1 MHYLAVDIGASSG
14 RHILGS
20 YENGK
25 LTLKEIYRFSN
36 GPTKKGDSLIWD
48 VDELFKNIVA
58 GIKECKNLGV
68 IPYSVGIDT
77 WGVDYALL
85 DKEGKLIN
93 EIFCYRDSRNEKA
106 MEEVEKIISFEEMY
120 KITGIQRAQYNTVYQ
135 LYADKM
141 SGKLD
146 KAETMLS
153 IPDYLHYLLCGVK
166 KNEYTHASTSGLLDA
181 KTGDWSFE
189 IIDKLG
195 YPRKIFN
202 KVYKPGEVLGDLT
215 AEIQKEV
222 GFNTKVVFPASHDTA
237 SAVMAVPA
245 IKGNPLFLSSG
256 TWSLLGAELNAPIT
270 NEEAFKFNATNEGGY
285 AGTIRFLRNITGMWT
300 IQSIKKELNGK
311 YSYDDLMNLAIECK
325 STGSIIDLNDNKF
338 LAPESMIE
346 AIKEYCAEKGLVV
359 PQTIGEIMDVVYKS
373 LATIYAETIVM
384 TEKVTGK
391 SFEVLNI
398 VGGGSKD
405 GYLNKLAKE
414 YTGKRVLAG
423 PTEGTAVGNLLT
435 QIISAGEIKD
445 LQEGRLVVKNSFE
458 VIEVE

>member
-1 MHYLAVDIGASSG
+1 MHYLAIDIGASSG

-25 LTLKEIYRFSN
+25 LNLKEIYRFSN
-36 GPTKKGDSLIWD
+36 GAEKVDGKMIWN
-48 VDELFKNIVA
+48 VNELFKNIVA
-58 GIKECKNLGV
+58 GLKECKKEGV
-68 IPYSVGIDT
+68 IPYSVSIDT

-85 DKEGKLIN
+85 DANGDLIG
-93 EIFCYRDSRNEKA
+93 EVYSYRDDRTSKSLI
-106 MEEVEKIISFEEMY
+106 EVEKIISFEESY

-141 SGKLD
+141 SGKLE

-153 IPDYLHYLLCGVK
+153 IPDYLHYLLSGVK

-189 IIDKLG
+189 LIDKLG
-195 YPRKIFN
+195 FPRKIFG
-202 KVYKPGEVLGDLT
+202 KLYKPGEIVGDLKKEI
-215 AEIQKEV
+215 AEEV
-222 GFNTKVVFPASHDTA
+222 GFTTKVVFPASHDTA

-245 IKGNPLFLSSG
+245 IKGQPLFLSSG
-256 TWSLLGAELNAPIT
+256 TWSLLGAELDAPIT
-270 NEEAFKFNATNEGGY
+270 NEEAFNFNVTNEGGY
-285 AGTIRFLRNITGMWT
+285 AGTIRFLRNITGMWA
-300 IQSIKKELNGK
+300 IQSVKKELNGK

-325 STGSIIDLNDNKF
+325 STGSLVDLNDDRF
-338 LAPESMIE
+338 LAPDSMIE
-346 AIKEYCAEKGLVV
+346 AIKGYCKEKGLVV
-359 PQTIGEIMDVVYKS
+359 PETVGEIMDVIYRS
-373 LATIYAETIVM
+373 LATIYAETVKV
-384 TEKVTGK
+384 TEKITGK
-391 SFEVLNI
+391 NFEVLNI

-423 PTEGTAVGNLLT
+423 PTEGTAVGNLLA

-445 LQEGRLVVKNSFE
+445 LHEGRLVVKNSFAVVE
-458 VIEVE
+458 V